1 MTRTHCSWGK
11 SVMKHAVISF
21 GAVLTIVG
29 GLAAGAAAQAPASV
43 STDKAR
49 ELAALMAAQKLE
61 SFAARDGGEDTHRY
75 VAVLVIPNVQ
85 LLMVSCKYT
94 QKNDIEYSL
103 YTKQYQTAY
112 QDLRSGVFGS
122 ERFFVDDA
130 QLNGLVAVPGKN
142 PQHDAIMIEK
152 DRHIF
157 DGLFGDGKGRN
168 AKNPL
173 TDVYMKTFSDADA
186 RYARLLDVL
195 IAQLK
200 GGKVLDAPS
209 AVR

>member
-1 MTRTHCSWGK
+1 
-11 SVMKHAVISF
+11 
-21 GAVLTIVG
+21 
-29 GLAAGAAAQAPASV
+29 
-43 STDKAR
+43 
-49 ELAALMAAQKLE
+49 
-61 SFAARDGGEDTHRY
+61 
-75 VAVLVIPNVQ
+75 
-85 LLMVSCKYT
+85 MVSCKYT

-152 DRHIF
+152 DRHTF

-200 GGKVLDAPS
+200 SGKVLDAPS
-209 AVR
+209 AMR

>member
-1 MTRTHCSWGK
+1 MV
-11 SVMKHAVISF
+11 VM
-21 GAVLTIVG
+21 
-29 GLAAGAAAQAPASV
+29 AAGVGAQAPASV
-43 STDKAR
+43 STEKAR
-49 ELAALMAAQKLE
+49 ELASLMAAKKLE
-61 SFAARDGGEDTHRY
+61 SFAARDGEDTQRY
-75 VAVLVIPNVQ
+75 VAVLVIPNLQ
-85 LLMVSCKYT
+85 LLLVSCKYT

-103 YTKQYQTAY
+103 YTKNYQTAY
-112 QDLRSGVFGS
+112 QDLRSGVYGS

-130 QLNGLVAVPGKN
+130 ELNGLVAVPGKN

-168 AKNPL
+168 AKKPL
-173 TDVYMKTFSDADA
+173 TEVYMKTYSEADA

-200 GGKVLDAPS
+200 TGKVVDAPS
-209 AVR
+209 AMR

>member
-1 MTRTHCSWGK
+1 
-11 SVMKHAVISF
+11 MKQATISF
-21 GAVLTIVG
+21 GAALTIV
-29 GLAAGAAAQAPASV
+29 AAMVAGPRAQAPASV

-49 ELAALMAAQKLE
+49 ELASLMAAQKLE
-61 SFAARDGGEDTHRY
+61 AFAARDGEDTQRY

-85 LLMVSCKYT
+85 LLVVSCKYT

-142 PQHDAIMIEK
+142 PQHDAISIEK

-200 GGKVLDAPS
+200 SGKLLDAPS
-209 AVR
+209 AMR

>member
-1 MTRTHCSWGK
+1 
-11 SVMKHAVISF
+11 MKHSTMSF
-21 GAVLTIVG
+21 GAVVVMAMATVTGI
-29 GLAAGAAAQAPASV
+29 GAQTPASV
-43 STDKAR
+43 STEKAK
-49 ELAALMAAQKLE
+49 ELASLMAAKKLE
-61 SFAARDGGEDTHRY
+61 SFAARDGDETQRY
-75 VAVLVIPNVQ
+75 VAVLVIPNLQ
-85 LLMVSCKYT
+85 LLLVSSKYT

-103 YTKQYQTAY
+103 YTKNYHTAY

-130 QLNGLVAVPGKN
+130 ELNGLVAVPGRN

-152 DRHIF
+152 DRYIF

-168 AKNPL
+168 AKKPL
-173 TDVYMKTFSDADA
+173 TEAYMKTYSDADA

-200 GGKVLDAPS
+200 TGKVLDAPS
-209 AVR
+209 AMR

>member
-1 MTRTHCSWGK
+1 MTKTRSSWGECA
-11 SVMKHAVISF
+11 MKQATISF
-21 GAVLTIVG
+21 GAVLTI
-29 GLAAGAAAQAPASV
+29 AGAMVAGAGAQAPVSV
-43 STDKAR
+43 STDKAK
-49 ELAALMAAQKLE
+49 ELASLMAAQKLE
-61 SFAARDGGEDTHRY
+61 AFAARDGEDTQRY

-142 PQHDAIMIEK
+142 PQHDAIAIEK
-152 DRHIF
+152 DRHII

-200 GGKVLDAPS
+200 SGKLLDAPS
-209 AVR
+209 AMR

>member
-1 MTRTHCSWGK
+1 MKQSAISIGSALAIVAGMT
-11 SVMKHAVISF
+11 A
-21 GAVLTIVG
+21 
-29 GLAAGAAAQAPASV
+29 AAGAQAPASV
-43 STDKAR
+43 TGAKAR
-49 ELAALMAAQKLE
+49 ELASLMAAQKLE
-61 SFAARDGGEDTHRY
+61 SFAARDGDNTSRY

-85 LLMVSCKYT
+85 MLVVSCKYT
-94 QKNDIEYSL
+94 QHNDIEYSL

-130 QLNGLVAVPGKN
+130 ELNGLVAVPGKN
-142 PQHDAIMIEK
+142 PQHDAIMIDK

-157 DGLFGDGKGRN
+157 DGMFGDGKGRN
-168 AKNPL
+168 AKKPL

-200 GGKVLDAPS
+200 SGKVLDAPS
-209 AVR
+209 AMR

>member
-1 MTRTHCSWGK
+1 
-11 SVMKHAVISF
+11 MKHAAISF

-29 GLAAGAAAQAPASV
+29 GMVAAAGAQSPASV
-43 STDKAR
+43 STDKVK
-49 ELAALMAAQKLE
+49 ELAALMAAKKLE
-61 SFAARDGGEDTHRY
+61 SFAARDGEDTQRY

-103 YTKQYQTAY
+103 YTKQYHVAY

-130 QLNGLVAVPGKN
+130 QLDGLVAVPGKN
-142 PQHDAIMIEK
+142 PQHDAIAIEK
-152 DRHIF
+152 DRQVF

-168 AKNPL
+168 AKKPL
-173 TDVYMKTFSDADA
+173 TDVYMKTYSDADA

-200 GGKVLDAPS
+200 SGKLLDAPR
-209 AVR
+209 AMR